1 LWFQGRPNDSMELA
15 GHVKAAPH
23 LEWSCDG
30 SRLLSGS
37 DDRSVLVW
45 DVSGRG
51 AQVGSLQHNARVDA
65 LALAPHSP
73 HLLVSCADKKCC
85 VWDLRSKDC
94 PISVFTVS
102 TTSDVLNCA
111 WHTGGNLITTG
122 NKDDVLA
129 VADLRK
135 SRVVKRTKFAFEVNE
150 FRFAEGG
157 SRIVASAGPK
167 DGAGSLAVLALGEG
181 EAGGGGWSL
190 STVANLVAHTS
201 SALCVALS
209 PDERRLALGAADSLV
224 SLWSTR
230 DMVSEGCVGRLEAAV
245 HSVSISH
252 DSQWVA
258 SAPKSPL
265 VDISDAA
272 TGAHAETL
280 TLRARSAAC
289 VRFHPT
295 SPLLAYSTSDKP
307 ASARDAC
314 VFVRSMSPSS

>member
-1 LWFQGRPNDSMELA
+1 MFGAPTELA

-51 AQVGSLQHNARVDA
+51 AQVGSLQHHARVDA

-111 WHTGGNLITTG
+111 WHTGGNLVTTG

-157 SRIVASAGPK
+157 SRVRKYSA
-167 DGAGSLAVLALGEG
+167 
-181 EAGGGGWSL
+181 
-190 STVANLVAHTS
+190 
-201 SALCVALS
+201 C
-209 PDERRLALGAADSLV
+209 R
-224 SLWSTR
+224 
-230 DMVSEGCVGRLEAAV
+230 
-245 HSVSISH
+245 
-252 DSQWVA
+252 
-258 SAPKSPL
+258 
-265 VDISDAA
+265 
-272 TGAHAETL
+272 
-280 TLRARSAAC
+280 
-289 VRFHPT
+289 
-295 SPLLAYSTSDKP
+295 
-307 ASARDAC
+307 
-314 VFVRSMSPSS
+314 